1 MQYSTNTPDQPQST
15 RALGFTMIQDATLDA
30 IVDHRLSGVEVRI
43 WARLVRIR
51 QYTTDKVRVTRARL
65 AEAVGC
71 TVKAVGRALHRL
83 REVGLLDWEG
93 HHRRA
98 STYSVRGLRRRGDR
112 AGDESS
118 SESLEGHRS
127 PSVEGHR
134 GPSISP
140 DVYSPPIR
148 EVGSTG
154 SNPPPVREIN
164 EPEKNTHADDLIE
177 DPRREVRRRT
187 VVNDRRLVEEGAEE
201 IAGRADP
208 VAALGLVRADVRL
221 RRLARDSVADVIDE
235 YLAPAEG
242 LDVIYSAER
251 AVPYL
256 GDRGRP
262 FDGESAVSARFR
274 AMLGATDDADS
285 DTYARSVWQ
294 RVRRA
299 AVWEELTPRVV
310 EAAVRELGAAP
321 VLIAE
326 SAALGVS
333 GPSSAA
339 DAMVLE
345 IWTQV
350 KAQRMSIRSVC
361 DATDRVIA

>member
-1 MQYSTNTPDQPQST
+1 MTISQPFDPWVPEVSRVLYQKVTSGLALRVALYLCDRRTYS
-15 RALGFTMIQDATLDA
+15 DATARVSHARIADVLGASTEGVRKALNTLRDA
-30 IVDHRLSGVEVRI
+30 GVISWETRHRKATVYNLLFVHPTVGRPASAE
-43 WARLVRIR
+43 
-51 QYTTDKVRVTRARL
+51 TP
-65 AEAVGC
+65 AEALDPTPVGQLDP
-71 TVKAVGRALHRL
+71 TPVG
-83 REVGLLDWEG
+83 
-93 HHRRA
+93 
-98 STYSVRGLRRRGDR
+98 SIPNGDTQ
-112 AGDESS
+112 
-118 SESLEGHRS
+118 
-127 PSVEGHR
+127 
-134 GPSISP
+134 IK
-140 DVYSPPIR
+140 

-154 SNPPPVREIN
+154 SNPPPAREID

-262 FDGESAVSARFR
+262 FVDESAVPPRFR
-274 AMLGATDDADS
+274 AMLGATDDTDS

-310 EAAVRELGAAP
+310 EAAVRELGEAP
-321 VLIAE
+321 ALIAE